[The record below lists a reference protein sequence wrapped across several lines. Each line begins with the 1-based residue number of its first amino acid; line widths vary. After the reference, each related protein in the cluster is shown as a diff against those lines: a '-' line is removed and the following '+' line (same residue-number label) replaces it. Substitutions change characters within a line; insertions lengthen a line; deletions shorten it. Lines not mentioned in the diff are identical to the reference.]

1 MLLPERGP
9 PGPHHDHE
17 RAWRPA
23 LPEDDDAPL
32 EWRAPAKEIVMT
44 YTVMGSCHKTGRLG
58 IGIATFSITVGRYCR
73 GVRAMAGVTISQAF
87 ANERNNQL
95 ALRLLA
101 QGFTAGSVLAQL
113 TSNDPYFDYRQI
125 RVIDRTGTAVAPT
138 GPRTPRSAR
147 HLAGHEFL
155 AFRHRL
161 VRPGGALPPP

>member
-23 LPEDDDAPL
+23 LPEDHDAPL

-44 YTVMGSCHKTGRLG
+44 YTVLGRCHKTGRLG

-101 QGFTAGSVLAQL
+101 QGFTAGAVLAPL
-113 TSNDPYFDYRQI
+113 TSNDPYFDYPPI
-125 RVIDRTGTAVAPT
+125 GVIERRRTPPAPT
-138 GPRTPRSAR
+138 GPPPRGPAR
-147 HLAGHEFL
+147 HRAGRGFL
-155 AFRHRL
+155 AVGNARVERG
-161 VRPGGALPPP
+161 RADA

>member
-44 YTVMGSCHKTGRLG
+44 YTVLGRCDKTGRLG

-101 QGFTAGSVLAQL
+101 QGFTAGSGAAPRAPSLPPFL
-113 TSNDPYFDYRQI
+113 HRPI
-125 RVIDRTGTAVAPT
+125 RVLRT
-138 GPRTPRSAR
+138 RR
-147 HLAGHEFL
+147 
-155 AFRHRL
+155 
-161 VRPGGALPPP
+161 